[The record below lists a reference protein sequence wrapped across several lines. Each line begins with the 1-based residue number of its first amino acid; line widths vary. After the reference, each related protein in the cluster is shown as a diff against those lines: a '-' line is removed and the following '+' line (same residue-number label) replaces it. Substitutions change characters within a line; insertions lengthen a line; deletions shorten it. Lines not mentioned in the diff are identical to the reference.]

1 MKRRYFIKTG
11 LVTSSVLL
19 LPNWIRA
26 MSKTDLPNVLILG
39 DSISIG
45 YTPFVQKKLSGIA
58 NVYRPLFENG
68 GNENCEGTTYGLQ
81 HIDRWIGKEK
91 WDLIHFNFGLH
102 DIKHVDPITGENSS
116 NPEDPYQANLKQYKK
131 NLKEIVKK
139 LKGTNAKLVFATI
152 TPYPDNL
159 TGRPLRDTGLAKE
172 YNKVALKVM
181 KKNKIIINDLYGFIF
196 PQMEDLQIPKN
207 VHFTESG
214 SEVIGNEVAQFI
226 MLNLGQPLLIHS
238 Y

>member
-11 LVTSSVLL
+11 LTATSVLL

-26 MSKTDLPNVLILG
+26 MSNTELPNVLILG

-45 YTPFVQKKLSGIA
+45 YTPFVQKDLSGIA
-58 NVYRPLFENG
+58 NVLRPLLENG
-68 GNENCEGTTYGLQ
+68 ENENCEGTTYGLQ
-81 HIDRWIGKEK
+81 NIERWIGVKK

-102 DIKHVDPITGENSS
+102 DLKHVDPVTGKNSS
-116 NPEDPYQANLKQYKK
+116 NPEDPFQADVKEYKK

-139 LKGTNAKLVFATI
+139 MKDTGAILVFATT

-159 TGRPLRDTGLAKE
+159 KGSMRDPGLYKK

-181 KKNKIIINDLYGFIF
+181 KENKIIINDLYSFVL
-196 PQMEDLQIPKN
+196 PKMEELQIPQN
-207 VHFTESG
+207 VHFTKTG
-214 SEVIGNEVAQFI
+214 SEAIGNEVAQFI
-226 MLNLGQPLLIHS
+226 HNQLNS
-238 Y
+238 SK